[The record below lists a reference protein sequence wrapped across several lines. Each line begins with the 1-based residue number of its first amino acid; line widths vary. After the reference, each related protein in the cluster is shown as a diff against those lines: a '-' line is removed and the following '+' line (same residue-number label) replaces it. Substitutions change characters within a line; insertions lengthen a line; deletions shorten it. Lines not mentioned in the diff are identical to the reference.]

1 MTCVPCRAASVQ
13 HEKEEEKNV
22 TKLKKSI
29 ERRREGK
36 SKVFDFSFS
45 MNIFSDWRPQTKTL
59 KIIKKVMYVM
69 TQWKTGF
76 GKKLLQNNKICENCF
91 SCINQIKYIKW
102 LEAVHLI
109 EIWGKNNKTWD
120 IFKKNWS
127 GKYNQSQQFYYHF
140 SIYLCILFINLKCPL
155 YHN

>member
-76 GKKLLQNNKICENCF
+76 GKKLLQNNKIREKLFFLHQSN
-91 SCINQIKYIKW
+91 K
-102 LEAVHLI
+102 VHQMVRSFTSHRKFEVRTKKR
-109 EIWGKNNKTWD
+109 EISS
-120 IFKKNWS
+120 KKWS

-140 SIYLCILFINLKCPL
+140 
-155 YHN
+155 